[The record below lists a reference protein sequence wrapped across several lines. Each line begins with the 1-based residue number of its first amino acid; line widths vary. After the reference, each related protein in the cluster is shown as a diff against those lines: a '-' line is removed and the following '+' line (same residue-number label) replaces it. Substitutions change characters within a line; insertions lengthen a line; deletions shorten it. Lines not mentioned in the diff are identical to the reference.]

1 VPANTSA
8 LVERAFQDKLYCY
21 LRIGNGQTGCGQH
34 EKGTKMSMTDL
45 MLRFTAVGA
54 EWVLWLLVGL
64 SFLSIALIIE
74 RALYFRARSV
84 DIDQLAA
91 KLGAALRA
99 GDLEQARQV
108 ARGSRSIESVVLAA
122 GLNEVPRGLHA
133 VSETLQSAKARERL
147 KLEAYLPVL
156 GTLGNNA
163 PFIGLLGTVIG
174 IIRASTELA
183 QAPAAKHAASTAVMS
198 SVFEALVATAVGLFV
213 AIPAVVAFNVFQRKA
228 RSALLRVD
236 VLAHLLLSYMKNE
249 PAVSVARPPK
259 VPQGA

>member
-1 VPANTSA
+1 MNIT
-8 LVERAFQDKLYCY
+8 
-21 LRIGNGQTGCGQH
+21 N
-34 EKGTKMSMTDL
+34 L

-74 RALYFRARSV
+74 TRAVLSSPRSRHRPACCQTRGGLACWRLGAGAASCAWLAFDRKRGPSRGLERSSAGLARG
-84 DIDQLAA
+84 QRNAA
-91 KLGAALRA
+91 K
-99 GDLEQARQV
+99 RQ
-108 ARGSRSIESVVLAA
+108 G
-122 GLNEVPRGLHA
+122 
-133 VSETLQSAKARERL
+133 RERL

-228 RSALLRVD
+228 RSCAPSGRRFGT
-236 VLAHLLLSYMKNE
+236 
-249 PAVSVARPPK
+249 PAAVVHEE
-259 VPQGA
+259 